1 MNTREMTTDLSDIKT
16 INLLAEISE
25 RLDSERHSCSN
36 RDQWTNTCK
45 SLDVLY
51 RYYMEVE

>member
-1 MNTREMTTDLSDIKT
+1 MNTREMTTNLSDIKT
-16 INLLAEISE
+16 INLLDEISE

-51 RYYMEVE
+51 RYYMEV